1 MIDNT
6 ILYVILA
13 VYVIG
18 MMAVFYCV
26 YSFNKDA
33 ERTYDKHI
41 KEIYASIK
49 GK

>member
-33 ERTYDKHI
+33 ERAYDERL
-41 KEIYASIK
+41 KEINAGVK
-49 GK
+49 E

>member
-33 ERTYDKHI
+33 ERTYNERM
-41 KEIYASIK
+41 KEIYSGVK
-49 GK
+49 E